1 MELKELI
8 ERYVSN
14 DDIWLYN
21 TGNARRAYHAL
32 GCRYIPECGM
42 HRFAVWAPHARE
54 VSVVGDF
61 NGWDGYAHPMWR
73 RDDEIWVT
81 FIPGL
86 KNGDI
91 YKFRVVG
98 EDWNT
103 VLKADPF
110 AFHAETGPAT
120 GSKIWDIEGY
130 DWTDSDYMEK
140 RRGKDSVHAPMSIY
154 EMHMGSWRK
163 KDGEVFPNYRRVA
176 DELVEYLK
184 YMHYTHVELLPI
196 TEYPYDGSWGYQ
208 VTGFFAPTSRYG
220 TPQDFMYF
228 VDKLH
233 SEGIG
238 VIIDWVPA
246 HFPRDE
252 HGLRMFDGAPCYECS
267 EQRMA
272 EHPDWGTMI
281 FDYSRPQVQSFLT
294 SSAVF
299 FFDKYHVDGIRV
311 DAVSS
316 MLYLD
321 YGRKF
326 GEWTP
331 NKDGGNINLG
341 AVDFLRKLNSAVLTE
356 YPGAITIAEES
367 TAFPLVSRPPE
378 VGGLGFVFKWD
389 MGFMHDTLDY
399 MAIDPYF
406 RSYNHSRL
414 TFSMM
419 YAFSE
424 NFVLAFSHDEVV
436 HGKAS
441 MVNKMWGD
449 YETKFASL
457 RALYGY
463 QFAHPGTKLMFMGGE
478 FAQFIEW
485 NYLQQ
490 LDWSLLEYPL
500 HDGMRKYVR
509 ELGRL
514 YASTPA
520 LWKVDDSW
528 DGFSWLNVDDSERSS
543 VAFMRMSQRS
553 YIVCALN
560 FTPVRYDDFTIGLP
574 KPGVLKE
581 LINSDDTQ
589 YGGSGILNKAEIESA
604 DESFLDHPCSAK
616 ITLPPMSAVWF
627 RFTPTSA
634 KKLKELEA
642 QKAKAAKKKAPARK
656 KK

>member
-81 FIPGL
+81 FIPCL

-91 YKFRVVG
+91 YKYRVVG

-130 DWTDSDYMEK
+130 EWTDSDYMEK

-321 YGRKF
+321 YGRRF

-341 AVDFLRKLNSAVLTE
+341 AVDFLRKLNTAILTE

-378 VGGLGFVFKWD
+378 VGGLGFMFKWD

-399 MAIDPYF
+399 MALDPYF

-463 QFAHPGTKLMFMGGE
+463 QFAHPGKKLMFMGGE

-581 LINSDDTQ
+581 VINSDDTQ